1 MNTNPLITIGIPVY
15 NVAAYIEQCLLSA
28 LDQTYD
34 NLEILI
40 IDDKGTD
47 HSIDIVQNMMS
58 THPRGASIRI
68 ISNSSNKGVG
78 ESRDI
83 ALMNAKGEY
92 FYFLDSDDYI
102 AENTIQILYEA
113 LVKADVDMSVG
124 SYVNVYSTHSQ
135 VTQYDPVLFSGQDA
149 FQRYFFSPPPFLDVV
164 WNKLYKISR
173 LRECGVSFYSCRA
186 YEDTVFTFQL
196 FGAVR
201 SLVLCS
207 DITYYYRRTNQS
219 SLMRLHSYTLDAIE
233 LSNHFICLQKMEQLI
248 RSGKVPL
255 NDATF
260 AEFVSEYVLF
270 SRHIAASPQV
280 QLTHKLEWIK
290 KTSQFK
296 PLLNERKLHAKNE
309 AFIQKMYLK
318 VSPFVAWFVERAI
331 FNLRSITKRMGSR
344 SQHFQE
350 TAIHLKI

>member
-135 VTQYDPVLFSGQDA
+135 VTQYDKVLFSGQDA
-149 FQRYFFSPPPFLDVV
+149 FQRYFFFPPP
-164 WNKLYKISR
+164 ISR
-173 LRECGVSFYSCRA
+173 CC
-186 YEDTVFTFQL
+186 
-196 FGAVR
+196 
-201 SLVLCS
+201 
-207 DITYYYRRTNQS
+207 
-219 SLMRLHSYTLDAIE
+219 
-233 LSNHFICLQKMEQLI
+233 ME
-248 RSGKVPL
+248 
-255 NDATF
+255 
-260 AEFVSEYVLF
+260 
-270 SRHIAASPQV
+270 
-280 QLTHKLEWIK
+280 
-290 KTSQFK
+290 
-296 PLLNERKLHAKNE
+296 
-309 AFIQKMYLK
+309 
-318 VSPFVAWFVERAI
+318 
-331 FNLRSITKRMGSR
+331 
-344 SQHFQE
+344 
-350 TAIHLKI
+350 